1 MHIENKI
8 PTHNN
13 LYAIIQSRRKYSELP
28 APIRVPIGSFEVNW
42 IGPNWFVRL
51 AVLALGFAGF
61 KNWWGKEFI
70 SDHQGMNLFI
80 QNHSPSFLKKF
91 PMDISISNSNIDS
104 FECIK
109 IKYPPNAGFPWYIVI
124 DEFREL
130 DKDTLLGMSYVKF
143 FPGMALPFLLVKN
156 GF

>member
-1 MHIENKI
+1 MQIENKI
-8 PTHNN
+8 PAHNN

-28 APIRVPIGSFEVNW
+28 TPIRVPIGTFEVNW

-91 PMDISISNSNIDS
+91 PIS
-104 FECIK
+104 F
-109 IKYPPNAGFPWYIVI
+109 
-124 DEFREL
+124 
-130 DKDTLLGMSYVKF
+130 
-143 FPGMALPFLLVKN
+143 
-156 GF
+156 

>member
-1 MHIENKI
+1 MQIENKI
-8 PTHNN
+8 PAHNN

-28 APIRVPIGSFEVNW
+28 TPIRVPIGTFEVNW

-109 IKYPPNAGFPWYIVI
+109 IKYPPNASFPWYIVI